1 MKQLRYAFKLMWR
14 EAPRHMRKYN
24 IKAVDQFDKRN
35 SHGGVC
41 WGWPNECKLT
51 NVQARSIFYACYKR
65 RQLTIHQ
72 LIVVR
77 KGMAYAWELTGGL
90 PGGNFPGVKEV
101 WKIVRESNLAEQLHS
116 VKPVRIPTPE
126 ELKVAFTR
134 EWTHPDDR
142 PLRFQKL
149 RPVETSMTLVQH
161 CSGLV
166 QAYDWA
172 CFGLRSVEDIKRVKR
187 GVVHEFD
194 WDRGWQ
200 CTDFVGGRAK
210 LCGVKKG
217 NRDWK
222 IWRVCFCPGG
232 RHIRPPADFWLQIG
246 RSGNPDCAVKWCTVC
261 PLACIEFLWQLQ
273 EVPRSYAKW
282 LPASGRFGSKNVAN
296 VAASA
301 IDWLVNQGACPTESR
316 YSTNAGRKS
325 LAAWTGLLKIDYRES
340 FQIHGDQSLVHLGV
354 SITRNSRAQQF
365 KLTSVCRIQFLVC
378 N

>member
-14 EAPRHMRKYN
+14 EAPRHMRKYK

-77 KGMAYAWELTGGL
+77 KGMAYAWELAGGL
-90 PGGNFPGVKEV
+90 PGGNYPGVKEV
-101 WKIVRESNLAEQLHS
+101 WKIVRESNLADGLNS
-116 VKPVRIPTPE
+116 VKPVRVPTPE
-126 ELKVAFTR
+126 ELKTAFTK
-134 EWTHPDDR
+134 EWVHPDDR
-142 PLRFQKL
+142 PLRFQKADQL
-149 RPVETSMTLVQH
+149 ETSMTLVQH

-172 CFGLRSVEDIKRVKR
+172 IFGLRSVEDVKRVKR
-187 GVVHEFD
+187 SLSHQCD

-210 LCGVKKG
+210 LCGTKKG
-217 NRDWK
+217 NRPWK

-232 RHIRPPADFWLQIG
+232 RHIRPPADFWLQVG
-246 RSGNPDCAVKWCTVC
+246 PSGNPDVEVKWCTVC
-261 PLACIEFLWQLQ
+261 PLACVEFLWQFQ
-273 EVPRSYAKW
+273 EAPRSYAKW
-282 LPASGRFGSKNVAN
+282 LPASGRFGAKNVAN
-296 VAASA
+296 VTGSA
-301 IDWLVNQGACPTESR
+301 IDWLVNQGACPKESR

-340 FQIHGDQSLVHLGV
+340 FQIHGDQSRRGGRI
-354 SITRNSRAQQF
+354 ITR
-365 KLTSVCRIQFLVC
+365 
-378 N
+378 

>member
-1 MKQLRYAFKLMWR
+1 MKQLRYAFRLMWR
-14 EAPRHMRKYN
+14 EAPSRMRKYN
-24 IKAVDQFDKRN
+24 IKAEDEFDPKN
-35 SHGGVC
+35 SHGGSC

-51 NVQARSIFYACYKR
+51 NVQARSIFYECYKR

-90 PGGNFPGVKEV
+90 PGGNYPGVKEV
-101 WKIVRESNLAEQLHS
+101 SKIVRESNLAEKINV
-116 VKPVRIPTPE
+116 VKPVRIPTPD
-126 ELKVAFTR
+126 ELKLAFTK
-134 EWTHPDDR
+134 EWVHPDDR

-149 RPVETSMTLVQH
+149 DPVESSMNLVQH

-210 LCGVKKG
+210 LCGTKKG
-217 NRDWK
+217 NRPWK

-232 RHIRPPADFWLQIG
+232 RHIRPPADFWLQVG
-246 RSGNPDCAVKWCTVC
+246 PSGNPDVEVKWCTVC
-261 PLACIEFLWQLQ
+261 PLACIEFLWQFQ
-273 EVPRSYAKW
+273 EAPRSYAKW
-282 LPASGRFGSKNVAN
+282 LPASGRFGAKNVAN
-296 VAASA
+296 VTGSA
-301 IDWLVNQGACPTESR
+301 IDWLVNQGACPKESR

-340 FQIHGDQSLVHLGV
+340 FQIHGDQSRRGG
-354 SITRNSRAQQF
+354 RN
-365 KLTSVCRIQFLVC
+365 
-378 N
+378 